1 MFLKQ
6 LELHGFKS
14 FAQKTKIEFPPG
26 ITAIV
31 GPNGSGKSNIIDAIR
46 WVLGERDSKNLRS
59 ARGEDLIFSGS
70 ESRART
76 GMAQV
81 SIQLDNSSGFFPID
95 FGEIVIT
102 RRITRDGE
110 TTHSINKSEV
120 RLKDVSEFFNRSRMG
135 TKGITIINQGNSDLF
150 VRATPEER
158 RVMIEE
164 VVGLREFQTKKSES
178 ERKLDNTLVNL
189 ERVKAA
195 VEEVRPRLQ
204 LLKRQTHKWE
214 KRFEIQSELSAKEE
228 EYFSYRAHLTASAL
242 EKISPALEMV
252 EREIEEAK
260 SALFEKERAMEELE
274 FSQKERE
281 KLAETRKKRSELL
294 GKVPAIQKELA
305 RTEVRLEMLGSSRG
319 ASVNLEPKKLTAI
332 FEEIRELLNHALAS
346 GALDEMKKRIL
357 KAQEKISALFSSFD
371 GTADSDV
378 GDIRMQIESRRKE
391 LKIIQDEIDI
401 LEEKENEMSL
411 ALEDV
416 SGQLREAFAEI
427 SSRRS
432 RLEAL
437 DARRNELLIQ
447 KEKINFQ
454 VNDLREKMSESGK
467 SEDECNNI
475 LRSPRIHGSEI
486 DIKRSEERI
495 ARLRAEL
502 ARIGEID
509 ESLVKEAGDVEKHYA
524 FLTEQLGDLNN
535 AAFNLRALIE
545 ELGVTIKEKFAGAL
559 NSINKE
565 FNHFFQL
572 MFHGG
577 SAQLKVNETG
587 DIEINCTMPKKRI
600 GGLAMLSGGEK
611 SLVSIAA
618 LFALISVSPPPF
630 LVLDEIDAALDEDN
644 LKRFAELIGDFSS
657 KTQFV
662 IVTHSR
668 ITMEAADALYGVAL
682 QENGTSKLLSI
693 KLNN

>member
-6 LELHGFKS
+6 LELYGFKS
-14 FAQKTKIEFPPG
+14 FAQKTRIEFPAG

-46 WVLGERDSKNLRS
+46 WVLGERDAKNLRS
-59 ARGEDLIFSGS
+59 ARGEDLIFNGS
-70 ESRART
+70 DSRART

-81 SIQLDNSSGFFPID
+81 SIQLDNSSGFFPVD

-102 RRITRDGE
+102 RRIDRDGT

-120 RLKDVSEFFNRSRMG
+120 RMKDITEFFNRSRMG
-135 TKGITIINQGNSDLF
+135 TKGITIINQGNNDLF

-164 VVGLREFQTKKSES
+164 VIGLREFQTKKSES
-178 ERKLDNTLVNL
+178 ERKLENTLINL
-189 ERVKAA
+189 DKVKAA

-204 LLKRQTHKWE
+204 LLKRQAHKWE
-214 KRFEIQSELSAKEE
+214 KRFEIQSELRAKEE
-228 EYFSYRAHLTASAL
+228 EYFSYRAHLIAGGLEKIAPAL
-242 EKISPALEMV
+242 EKV
-252 EREIEEAK
+252 EREIGEAK
-260 SALFEKERAMEELE
+260 SALVEKEHAMEELE
-274 FSQKERE
+274 FSRRERE
-281 KLAETRKKRSELL
+281 ELAKARKKRSELL
-294 GKVPAIQKELA
+294 GRVPAIQKELA
-305 RTEVRLEMLGSSRG
+305 RMEVRLEMLGSLHD
-319 ASVNLEPKKLTAI
+319 APANLEPQKLTALI
-332 FEEIRELLNHALAS
+332 GEVRELLHHALAS
-346 GALDEMKKRIL
+346 DALDDMRKRVL
-357 KAQEKISALFSSFD
+357 KAHEKISAFFSNS
-371 GTADSDV
+371 DSAANSDT
-378 GDIRMQIESRRKE
+378 GDIRLQAESCRKE
-391 LKIIQDEIDI
+391 LVMVHDEIDM
-401 LEEKENEMSL
+401 LENKENELSL

-416 SGQLREAFAEI
+416 SGKLREAFAGI
-427 SSRRS
+427 SLERARR
-432 RLEAL
+432 EAL

-454 VNDLREKMSESGK
+454 INDLKEKMSESGK
-467 SEDECNNI
+467 SEDECNSI
-475 LRSPRIHGSEI
+475 LRSPRMHGGEV

-509 ESLVKEAGDVEKHYA
+509 ESLVKEAKEVEGHYE
-524 FLTEQLGDLNN
+524 FLTGQLGDLDN
-535 AAFNLRALIE
+535 AAVNLRALIE
-545 ELGVTIKEKFAGAL
+545 ELGATIKERFAEAL

-565 FNHFFQL
+565 FNHFFRL

-577 SAQLKVNETG
+577 NAQLKVNETG
-587 DIEINCTMPKKRI
+587 GIEINCIMPKKRI

-644 LKRFAELIGDFSS
+644 LKRFAGLIGDFSS

-668 ITMEAADALYGVAL
+668 ITMEAADVLYGVAL